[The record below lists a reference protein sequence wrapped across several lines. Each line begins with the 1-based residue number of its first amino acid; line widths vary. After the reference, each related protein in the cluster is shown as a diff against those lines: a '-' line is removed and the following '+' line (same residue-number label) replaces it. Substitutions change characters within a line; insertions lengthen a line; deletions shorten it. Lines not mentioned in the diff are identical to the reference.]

1 MAKNGVDGVYTDDPK
16 INPDAKK
23 LDRICYNDII
33 KDGLK
38 VMDTASC
45 ALCKQNNIPIIV
57 FDFQAK
63 GSIQKIL
70 HSEEIGTY
78 VGG

>member
-1 MAKNGVDGVYTDDPK
+1 
-16 INPDAKK
+16 
-23 LDRICYNDII
+23 
-33 KDGLK
+33 
-38 VMDTASC
+38 MDTASC

-63 GSIQKIL
+63 GSILEIL
-70 HSEEIGTY
+70 HSKEVGTY